1 MANERNVAQL
11 PWLEHVIRIRRFWL
25 TRLVTF
31 GLALA
36 SFTVFEIT
44 SGPLQVV
51 AQVVLSA
58 YILLEGTGQWAEVMR
73 RIWAYDWDRW
83 GRFAWLRYVT
93 LAAAILVFSS
103 LIYMLLLAINPV
115 LRPAPM
121 TNVAVAVLTALAF
134 LIMGLIVLALLAL
147 MLVILWLPVV
157 VVRSRLQGRRRRHYR
172 FPAH

>member
-31 GLALA
+31 SLALA
-36 SFTVFEIT
+36 SFTVFEFT

-58 YILLEGTGQWAEVMR
+58 YILLEGIAQGTEVMR
-73 RIWAYDWDRW
+73 SVWAYDWDRW

-93 LAAAILVFSS
+93 LVAGLLAIFSV
-103 LIYMLLLAINPV
+103 IYMLLLAINPV
-115 LRPAPM
+115 LRPIPI
-121 TNVAVAVLTALAF
+121 TNVAVAALITLIF
-134 LIMGLIVLALLAL
+134 LIMGLLALLLLVVA
-147 MLVILWLPVV
+147 LVILWLPVL
-157 VVRSRLQGRRRRHYR
+157 VVRSRLRDRRRRHYR
-172 FPAH
+172 YPAR